1 MEVITYDQ
9 VQQLVEKL
17 PETKLP
23 LVYHFLVELAGK
35 EVEPQSPQA
44 DFMRLSPE
52 ERHQLLSQQAEQMKA
67 YYEQTADERTEWQAG
82 DFIDELDPILIC
94 PSNT

>member
-1 MEVITYDQ
+1 MEGITYTQ

-23 LVYHFLVELAGK
+23 LAYHFLLALAER
-35 EVEPQSPQA
+35 EVDPQSPQA

-52 ERHQLLSQQAEQMKA
+52 ERHRLLSEQAEQMKTH
-67 YYEQTADERTEWQAG
+67 YEQTAGERTEWQAG
-82 DFIDELDPILIC
+82 DFIDERE
-94 PSNT
+94 S

>member
-1 MEVITYDQ
+1 MEGITYIQ
-9 VQQLVEKL
+9 VQELVEKL

-23 LVYHFLVELAGK
+23 LVYYFFLELANK

-52 ERHQLLSQQAEQMKA
+52 ERHRLLSEQAEQMKA
-67 YYEQTADERTEWQAG
+67 HYEQTADERTEWQAG
-82 DFIDELDPILIC
+82 DFIDEREA
-94 PSNT
+94 

>member
-1 MEVITYDQ
+1 METITYTQ

-23 LVYHFLVELAGK
+23 LVYRFLLELADK
-35 EVEPQSPQA
+35 EVDPQSPQA

-52 ERHQLLSQQAEQMKA
+52 ERHRLLSEQAEQMKA
-67 YYEQTADERTEWQAG
+67 HYEQTADERTEWQAG
-82 DFIDELDPILIC
+82 DFIDEREA
-94 PSNT
+94 